1 MTGYT
6 NTFRI
11 PQCTKLGPGLGG
23 GAHVTGDDDLLYA
36 HVRGDPD
43 AFTTLIERHHNHL
56 WAVAIRTCG
65 NPHDAADA
73 LQEALIS
80 AFSTAD
86 QFRGDG
92 PVGAWLHRIVVNCSL
107 DRLRRNRLHRIIPIA
122 DPDTA
127 PFADP
132 ADHMAGVDL
141 SLSIGE
147 ALHQLTA
154 EQRAVIIAID
164 VEGRPLAEVARRL
177 DLPVGTIKS
186 RSSRARA
193 RLARLLGHLVDPDK
207 DAGGIA
213 DARTPQPT

>member
-1 MTGYT
+1 MHTT
-6 NTFRI
+6 EDEN
-11 PQCTKLGPGLGG
+11 
-23 GAHVTGDDDLLYA
+23 LLTA

-56 WAVAIRTCG
+56 WAVALRTCG

-80 AFSTAD
+80 AYQDAG
-86 QFRGDG
+86 QFRGEG
-92 PVGAWLHRIVVNCSL
+92 SASTWLHRIVVNCSL
-107 DRLRRNRLHRIIPIA
+107 DRLRRNKLHRIVPIPDA
-122 DPDTA
+122 DTA
-127 PFADP
+127 LFADP
-132 ADHMAGVDL
+132 SDQMAGVDL
-141 SLSIGE
+141 SLSIGA
-147 ALHQLTA
+147 ALHQLTDD
-154 EQRAVIIAID
+154 QRAVIIAID

-186 RSSRARA
+186 RSARARA
-193 RLARLLGHLVDPDK
+193 RMARLLGHLVDPDM